1 MLRWVYVHTVTG
13 DGLSKI
19 DPFLPFSSATWASD
33 YTILPEHQDKMVN
46 MRVLLN
52 MLLNKPI
59 DDPAGD
65 NDDEDCDATTAN
77 SISSH
82 VFNITR
88 NDFVI

>member
-1 MLRWVYVHTVTG
+1 MSR
-13 DGLSKI
+13 I
-19 DPFLPFSSATWASD
+19 DPFLPFSS
-33 YTILPEHQDKMVN
+33 TILPEHQNQMDN

-52 MLLNKPI
+52 MLLNNPI

-65 NDDEDCDATTAN
+65 NDDEDCDAMTAN
-77 SISSH
+77 FISLL